1 MSGCAIC
8 VYDLYEESLAFYQ
21 EAVDTL
27 RKSLV
32 AMKVPES
39 EWPSNIRSRT
49 QAELSEA
56 LRKDTILSAFEE
68 LERTLAKKKR
78 SEETA
83 RS

>member
-1 MSGCAIC
+1 MSGCAVC
-8 VYDLYEESLAFYQ
+8 VYDLYEESVAAYQ

-27 RKSLV
+27 RNSLV

-39 EWPSNIRSRT
+39 EWPSNIRNQTKANS
-49 QAELSEA
+49 SEA

-68 LERTLAKKKR
+68 MERTLAKKKQ